1 MSELTPPP
9 LVLHAEER
17 AELQRAATTMGAW
30 SVADALAVGPVRN
43 PQEVWADCRI
53 AAVDSI
59 AGPRT
64 MCPEAEAE
72 MTELGLAMA
81 HLSLLG
87 VSTHRLIDL
96 AVAGALAG
104 ELAAAAERAGQE
116 EAS

>member
-1 MSELTPPP
+1 MTELTPPP
-9 LVLHAEER
+9 LVLHARER
-17 AELQRAATTMGAW
+17 E
-30 SVADALAVGPVRN
+30 ALGLESPPPRN

-59 AGPRT
+59 DGPRT
-64 MCPEAEAE
+64 MNPEAEAE

-87 VSTHRLIDL
+87 VSTERLIDL

-104 ELAAAAERAGQE
+104 ELAAAVKRAEQAAG
-116 EAS
+116 A